1 MPGFKLSSQLLFALV
16 LVAVVTALGTGVA
29 IQWFERSYLEKQ
41 IYEHAHDKL
50 QSLVASSL
58 DDLIS
63 EDVPR
68 LETTVQQLAKEDQ
81 ELAGVIIH
89 NVDGVE
95 LLRWRQKLFPPEEN
109 IQRFSRRVEFLNQH
123 FGSVA
128 IQWNK
133 TNTEKAFVWHS
144 YRIALFIGLTCLGLG
159 LLVFLIIHILVI
171 RPVNTIA
178 RRALNFQH
186 DEFGQGERIPSFAS
200 SELRRLDIA
209 VKSFG
214 DLLQSKEIREQELKT
229 AKEWAEAANRAKSNF
244 LANMSHELR
253 TPLNAILG
261 FSQVMEAEVFGPIQ
275 NEKYLD
281 YAGDIRKSGD
291 HLLGIISEIL
301 DMSKIEAGK
310 LDLDMGNVNLRQ
322 TINYCLALLTADI
335 EIAELNLLID
345 IPHEMPLMHADELRM
360 RQVIINL
367 LSNAIKFT
375 PENGTISV
383 AVNWT
388 PGKGAELRIK
398 DSGIGIPSSNIHRV
412 LLPFEQV
419 DSVMSRSKEG
429 TGLGLPLAKALI
441 ELQGGTL
448 EIASTVGKGTE
459 VVISLP
465 NEMFLPAADNYHPGN
480 VTPLKIA

>member
-41 IYEHAHDKL
+41 IYEHAQDKL
-50 QSLVASSL
+50 QSLIASSL

-89 NVDGVE
+89 NEDGVE
-95 LLRWRQKLFPPEEN
+95 LFRWRQKLYPPEEN
-109 IQRFSRRVEFLNQH
+109 IHRFSRRVEFLNQH

-133 TNTEKAFVWHS
+133 TNTEIAFVWHS

-159 LLVFLIIHILVI
+159 LLVFLVIHILVI

-178 RRALNFQH
+178 QRALNFQH

-261 FSQVMEAEVFGPIQ
+261 FSQVMEAQVFGPIQ
-275 NEKYLD
+275 NEKYLE

-322 TINYCLALLTADI
+322 TINYCLGLLTANI

-419 DSVMSRSKEG
+419 DSVMSRTKEG

-465 NEMFLPAADNYHPGN
+465 NEMFLPAADNHHPGD